1 MFEFFDDIFDMNHD
15 GQLDAWEQGTETAV
29 FFNFLGSLTRE
40 GRDVLVQAGL
50 DPAEL
55 DAMDEDELRLTL
67 LNAGFDPAD
76 FGL

>member
-15 GQLDAWEQGTETAV
+15 GQLDAWEQGAETAV
-29 FFNFLGSLTRE
+29 LFNFLESLTRE
-40 GRDVLVQAGL
+40 GRDVLVRAGL

-55 DAMDEDELRLTL
+55 DSMDEDELRQTL

>member
-15 GQLDAWEQGTETAV
+15 GKLDAWEQGAETVV
-29 FFNFLGSLTRE
+29 FFNFLESLSRE

-55 DAMDEDELRLTL
+55 DGMDEEELRQTL
-67 LNAGFDPAD
+67 LEAGLDPDD
-76 FGL
+76 FGV